1 MKKWL
6 YLLLAFGIL
15 ACSNDDDGVD
25 LPDNP
30 DPNPDADVVVQDF
43 MWQAM
48 NLWYFWQGNVP
59 NLADD
64 RFLTNDEYTE
74 FLSADSD
81 PAAFFENRL
90 RFSEDRFSFYS
101 DDYTELTQSLAGITR
116 NNGMEFG
123 LVQFSG
129 SNNIFGYVRYIL
141 PDSDAATKDISR
153 GELFTGVNGITLTV
167 DNYQDLLFGENAT
180 YTLNMADIQGN
191 DVVPNG
197 KEVTLTKEENF
208 QENPVFITEVF
219 ENIGGKTVGYLM
231 YNGFTNEFDRQLN
244 DAFGVLNARGVTELI
259 LDLRYNSGG
268 SVNSSRLLSSM
279 IYGTKTD
286 EVYVEQQWNDK
297 IQEAFTSDDPDALK
311 DFFAS
316 SVSQGVP
323 INTLNLTRV
332 YVLTTRSTASASEL
346 VINGLDPYIDVIK
359 IGGTTRGKNEFSLT
373 MVDDPNRPGAP
384 FIYTP
389 EREGSI
395 NSQNDWAIQ
404 PLVGRNKNS
413 VGFFDYTDGFA
424 PDIELQEDLE
434 NLGVLG
440 DPNEPLL
447 ARALQEISGTAAKTA
462 AIRPLMPAE
471 PFTYS
476 KLFSPQ
482 EDKMFLDKEIRLPD
496 VLLEKMKR

>member
-6 YLLLAFGIL
+6 YAVLAFGIL

-30 DPNPDADVVVQDF
+30 NPIPDANVVVQDF

-48 NLWYFWQGNVP
+48 NLWYFWQENVP

-64 RFLTNDEYTE
+64 RFLTDEEYTE
-74 FLSADSD
+74 FLASDSD

-123 LVQFSG
+123 LIQFTG
-129 SNNIFGYVRYIL
+129 STSIFGYVRYIL
-141 PDSDAATKDISR
+141 PDSDASTKEIAR
-153 GELFTGVNGITLTV
+153 GDLFTGVNGITLTV
-167 DNYQDLLFGENAT
+167 DNYQDLLFGENNT

-197 KEVTLTKEENF
+197 REVSLTKEENF
-208 QENPVFITEVF
+208 QENPVFLTEVF

-231 YNGFTNEFDRQLN
+231 YNGFTNEFDRELN
-244 DAFGVLNARGVTELI
+244 DAFAVLNSRGVTELV

-286 EVYVEQQWNDK
+286 EVYIEQQWNGK
-297 IQEAFTSDDPDALK
+297 IQEAFTADDPDALK

-346 VINGLDPYIDVIK
+346 VINGLNPYIDVIL
-359 IGGTTRGKNEFSLT
+359 IGVTTRGKNEFSLT

-395 NSQNDWAIQ
+395 NSENDWAIQ

-434 NLGVLG
+434 NLGILG

-447 ARALQEISGTAAKTA
+447 ARALQEISGISAKTA
-462 AIRPLMPAE
+462 RMRPSMAAE

-476 KLFSPQ
+476 KLFSPL